1 MNKTYLKSVLI
12 LLTSIFLFSCAEKQ
26 IPDMVLIN
34 GGTFVMGSP
43 SDEYDRDFDELQHYV
58 TVSSFY
64 LGVYQ
69 VTQKEYQNIIRK
81 NPSDF
86 TGDNLPV
93 DNVSW
98 YNALEYCNRLSK
110 LNGLTP
116 VYKLD
121 GLNVMWDRSANGY
134 RLPTE
139 AEWEYACRAGT
150 NTPFNTGDN
159 ITTSQAN
166 FDGNYPYG
174 DVALGVFLE
183 KTVPAGSYTSNLWG
197 LFDMHG
203 NLFDWCWDWYGD
215 YTRDEQIDPVG
226 PSHGNFRVIRGGSWV
241 NSAFGIRSAYRGV
254 YGPVNGSDR
263 IGFRLARNASQ

>member
-150 NTPFNTGDN
+150 VTPFNTGNN

-166 FDGNYPYG
+166 YNGNLPYNDN
-174 DVALGVFLE
+174 DVGIYRETTTPVGTFA
-183 KTVPAGSYTSNLWG
+183 ANRWG
-197 LFDMHG
+197 LYDMHG
-203 NLFDWCWDWYGD
+203 NVLEWCWDLDGNYRRGAK
-215 YTRDEQIDPVG
+215 TNPVG
-226 PSHGNFRVIRGGSWV
+226 ASSGWHRVNRGGSWGH
-241 NSAFGIRSAYRGV
+241 SARTLRSAWRNLAE
-254 YGPVNGSDR
+254 PVSSYYSL
-263 IGFRLARNASQ
+263 GFRVVRP